1 MVVGCTKAASTPPP
15 NNNPPATLPSL
26 TGTWE
31 SSMDAGNSA
40 VDRLRYVL
48 LEDAG
53 ALTGVALVNDPVTTS
68 QFHTVDVLSGTHS
81 GSVVTLHAAV
91 TGDTIN
97 ATFDG
102 GTLVGIDP
110 ASQPLVF
117 QDGGPAYQL
126 NIPFSMMRISMDAT
140 IVDGGFQ

>member
-1 MVVGCTKAASTPPP
+1 
-15 NNNPPATLPSL
+15 
-26 TGTWE
+26 
-31 SSMDAGNSA
+31 MDAGNSA
-40 VDRLRYVL
+40 VNRLRYVL

-81 GSVVTLHAAV
+81 GSVVTLRAEV

-102 GTLVGIDP
+102 GILFGIDP

-117 QDGGPAYQL
+117 QDGGPGYRL
-126 NIPFSMMRISMDAT
+126 NIPFSMTRTSMNAT
-140 IVDGGFQ
+140 IADGGFQ